1 MTIKIIMDYGV
12 FRQHDGRARRE
23 VIELFHDWECDDPE
37 KEAGKR
43 LAKELEKAQRKYKNV
58 VVYPDGKGFT
68 VPRVFVGSF
77 SVFIESGIFD
87 YE

>member
-1 MTIKIIMDYGV
+1 MDYGV
-12 FRQHDGRARRE
+12 FKETDGARRE
-23 VIELFHDWECDDPE
+23 VIELFHDWECSDA
-37 KEAGKR
+37 KREAIKR

-58 VVYPDGKGFT
+58 VIHTDGKGFT

>member
-1 MTIKIIMDYGV
+1 MDYGV
-12 FRQHDGRARRE
+12 FKETDGRTRRE
-23 VIELFHDWECDDPE
+23 VIELFHDYECSEPE

-58 VVYPDGKGFT
+58 VVYPDGSGFS
-68 VPRVFVGSF
+68 VCRMFGSF